1 MLRWRTGN
9 LCAAKLWPGEV
20 ETAVP
25 SATLGM
31 LPLKIPQYGTEPEGT
46 NKGKEAPLW
55 GPGAREKDYSR
66 VFRAEIAVGIDNL
79 NQKNKKT

>member
-1 MLRWRTGN
+1 MLPWRTGN
-9 LCAAKLWPGEV
+9 LSAAKLWPGEV

-25 SATLGM
+25 STTLGM
-31 LPLKIPQYGTEPEGT
+31 LPLKIHGTEPEGT

-55 GPGAREKDYSR
+55 GPAAREKDYNR
-66 VFRAEIAVGIDNL
+66 TLRAEMAIGIDTL